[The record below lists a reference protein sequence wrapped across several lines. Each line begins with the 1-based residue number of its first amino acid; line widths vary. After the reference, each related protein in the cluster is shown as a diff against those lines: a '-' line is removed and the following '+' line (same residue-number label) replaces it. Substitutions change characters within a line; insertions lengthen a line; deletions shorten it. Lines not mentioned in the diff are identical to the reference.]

1 VINFKI
7 IPDTVMTGAG
17 PPVRS
22 RAPHHSGSLSD
33 VILHPSLWRW
43 LLFAG
48 QPVRLAIAANV
59 FLGRSVRSL
68 AYDILR
74 RLKDLLGWL
83 FGRMPIRRFSGF
95 ERRYFLLRRWH
106 AAALAAGVANIGYLA
121 VCQWREHTSGR
132 SAQRRALQKEL
143 LTAPNYSAW
152 FNAAAQLE
160 RLSGRNPTK
169 QQELEDQLYDR
180 RLLQVR
186 LRHLRAVR
194 ERGDL
199 VEMMFAL
206 RSDLIRNLGNM
217 ASSKLHE
224 TLLRVPEPIREYIDE
239 VRTHLKIIASASS
252 SSIDERLAFL
262 RETRHAFGRTAL
274 VLSGGGSFG
283 SFHLGVVQAL
293 LEAGLLP
300 RVLSGSSA
308 GAIVAAL
315 ICTRTPEELSELFA
329 ELPNRLQGIDFYA
342 SNTASQIFKH
352 LVLKGTLQDH
362 RVLQERLQRL
372 LGDVTFQEA
381 HARSGRVLNVSV
393 TAADTTEPPRLLNY
407 LTAPSVLVWSAVACS
422 SAFPFLFAPQ
432 TLLARDARGH
442 VVPFSNQAA
451 GEAQRRWRDGSLEED
466 LPMRGLSEMFNV
478 NYFLVSQ
485 CNPYLLPIIAM
496 KKAVPRTLG
505 ALAEQEFKHRC
516 KQIMEVLPRSFG
528 GSRVLKLLSQPWEG
542 DVTMVLPASSI
553 STLKAVV
560 NLSREDLL
568 RSLAEGQRA
577 AWGKLSA
584 IAANCDVEV
593 TLDESLRQVTTS
605 ARKARARLHRR
616 ASSAALAALGGGV
629 PVAVRGRM
637 PSWLH
642 LQALGLPTSDSHET
656 LEATTPH
663 ATATGGGNGSDSG
676 RAAATTA
683 GIHAS
688 PFHNLPRSPSY
699 RRLAHPRSQ
708 VDLTDTIMPEEEEL
722 KPEEIE
728 NILLGGGGGGGGGI
742 GVGIGDGD
750 GDGGFGSGLTD
761 EGYDDDDEADALGI
775 SVFGLVNGT
784 LGSDASTSIQ
794 EGVEEGGAVGGGQGG
809 GGFKF
814 GDRGRSRGSLAA
826 LRDARMRNMSLGC
839 GDDVWRDLFTVVPAT
854 TSDALDY
861 IAP

>member
-1 VINFKI
+1 
-7 IPDTVMTGAG
+7 MGAR
-17 PPVRS
+17 PPVRPG
-22 RAPHHSGSLSD
+22 APLHSDRLSD

-74 RLKDLLGWL
+74 RLKDALGWL
-83 FGRMPIRRFSGF
+83 FGRMPIRRFARF

-106 AAALAAGVANIGYLA
+106 AAALAAGIANIGYIA
-121 VCQWREHTSGR
+121 VLQWKEHTSGR
-132 SAQRRALQKEL
+132 SAQRRAHQKAML
-143 LTAPNYSAW
+143 AAPDYPAW
-152 FNAAAQLE
+152 FSAAAQLE
-160 RLSGRNPTK
+160 LLSGRNAAK
-169 QQELEDQLYDR
+169 QQNLEDRLYDR
-180 RLLQVR
+180 RLLQLR

-194 ERGDL
+194 ERGDP

-217 ASSKLHE
+217 ASSNLHE
-224 TLLRVPEPIREYIDE
+224 TLLRVPGPIREYIDE

-342 SNTASQIFKH
+342 SNTAAQIFKH

-451 GEAQRRWRDGSLEED
+451 GESQRRWRDGSLEED

-485 CNPYLLPIIAM
+485 CNPYLLPIIAV
-496 KKAVPRTLG
+496 KKAAPRTLG
-505 ALAEQEFKHRC
+505 TLAEQEFKHRC

-528 GSRVLKLLSQPWEG
+528 ASRVLKLLSQPWEG

-577 AWGKLSA
+577 AWVKLSA

-605 ARKARARLHRR
+605 ARRARARLHRR
-616 ASSAALAALGGGV
+616 ASSAALANLGAGGGSGG
-629 PVAVRGRM
+629 AMRGRM

-663 ATATGGGNGSDSG
+663 AQANGGSGTDSD
-676 RAAATTA
+676 RTAATMA
-683 GIHAS
+683 GVNNS
-688 PFHNLPRSPSY
+688 PFHNLPRDASY
-699 RRLAHPRSQ
+699 RRLSNARSQ

-722 KPEEIE
+722 RPEEIE
-728 NILLGGGGGGGGGI
+728 NILLGGIGGDEGE
-742 GVGIGDGD
+742 GDGF
-750 GDGGFGSGLTD
+750 GSGFGSGLAE
-761 EGYDDDDEADALGI
+761 EGYDDEDEAEALSI
-775 SVFGLVNGT
+775 SAFSLVNGSGQAAAGT
-784 LGSDASTSIQ
+784 I
-794 EGVEEGGAVGGGQGG
+794 EVGEAEGQGG
-809 GGFKF
+809 PRNFHGG
-814 GDRGRSRGSLAA
+814 RRSRSRGSLAA
-826 LRDARMRNMSLGC
+826 IRDTRMRNMSLGC
-839 GDDVWRDLFTVVPAT
+839 GDDVWRDLFTVVPAAT
-854 TSDALDY
+854 NTGDALDF

>member
-1 VINFKI
+1 MVGGR
-7 IPDTVMTGAG
+7 PPMRPGA
-17 PPVRS
+17 PL
-22 RAPHHSGSLSD
+22 HSDRLID

-48 QPVRLAIAANV
+48 QPVRLALAANV

-68 AYDILR
+68 AYDVLR
-74 RLKDLLGWL
+74 RLKDLIGWL
-83 FGRMPIRRFSGF
+83 FGRMPIRRFAVF

-106 AAALAAGVANIGYLA
+106 AAALAAGIANIGYIA
-121 VCQWREHTSGR
+121 VLQWREHTSGR
-132 SAQRRALQKEL
+132 SAQRRAHQKAML
-143 LTAPNYSAW
+143 AAPDYPAW
-152 FNAAAQLE
+152 LNAAAQLE
-160 RLSGRNPTK
+160 LLSGRNAAK
-169 QQELEDQLYDR
+169 QQNLEDQLYDR
-180 RLLQVR
+180 RLLQLR

-199 VEMMFAL
+199 VEIMFAL

-217 ASSKLHE
+217 ASSNLHE

-239 VRTHLKIIASASS
+239 VREHLKIIATASS

-342 SNTASQIFKH
+342 SNTAAQILKH
-352 LVLKGTLQDH
+352 LLLKGTLQDH

-485 CNPYLLPIIAM
+485 CNPYLLPIISM
-496 KKAVPRTLG
+496 KKAAPRTLG
-505 ALAEQEFKHRC
+505 TLAEQEFKHRC

-542 DVTMVLPASSI
+542 DVTMVLPAASI

-577 AWGKLSA
+577 AWAKLSA

-605 ARKARARLHRR
+605 ARRARARMHRR
-616 ASSAALAALGGGV
+616 ASSAALSNLGAAGGGSGGTMR
-629 PVAVRGRM
+629 ARM

-663 ATATGGGNGSDSG
+663 AQFNEGNGGGGANSNDFG
-676 RAAATTA
+676 RAAAMA
-683 GIHAS
+683 GVNNS
-688 PFHNLPRSPSY
+688 PFHNLPRESSY
-699 RRLAHPRSQ
+699 YRLSNARSQ

-722 KPEEIE
+722 QPEEIE
-728 NILLGGGGGGGGGI
+728 NILLGGDTDGGDFGGGLAEKKNYE
-742 GVGIGDGD
+742 DE
-750 GDGGFGSGLTD
+750 D
-761 EGYDDDDEADALGI
+761 EGYTTSAFDMG
-775 SVFGLVNGT
+775 NGT
-784 LGSDASTSIQ
+784 ARTVAGTI
-794 EGVEEGGAVGGGQGG
+794 EEEEEEGPQNFYVGR
-809 GGFKF
+809 
-814 GDRGRSRGSLAA
+814 RGRTRGSLAA

-854 TSDALDY
+854 TNAGDALDY

>member
-1 VINFKI
+1 
-7 IPDTVMTGAG
+7 MAGAR

-22 RAPHHSGSLSD
+22 GIPYRSGSLSD

-68 AYDILR
+68 AYDVLR
-74 RLKDLLGWL
+74 RLKDALGWL
-83 FGRMPIRRFSGF
+83 FGRMPIRRFAGF

-106 AAALAAGVANIGYLA
+106 AAALAAAVVNIGYIA
-121 VCQWREHTSGR
+121 VVQWKEHTSGR
-132 SAQRRALQKEL
+132 SAQRRALQKAL
-143 LTAPNYSAW
+143 QSAPDYTAW
-152 FNAAAQLE
+152 FEASAQLE
-160 RLSGRNPTK
+160 LLSGRNPIK

-180 RLLQVR
+180 RLLQIR
-186 LRHLRAVR
+186 LRHLRVVR

-217 ASSKLHE
+217 ASSNLHE
-224 TLLRVPEPIREYIDE
+224 RLLRVPQPIREYIDE
-239 VRTHLKIIASASS
+239 VRTHLKIIASGST

-342 SNTASQIFKH
+342 SNTAAQIFKH

-432 TLLARDARGH
+432 QLLARDARGH
-442 VVPFSNQAA
+442 VVPFANQAA
-451 GEAQRRWRDGSLEED
+451 GEAQRLWRDGSLEED

-485 CNPYLLPIIAM
+485 CNPYLLPIIAA
-496 KKAVPRTLG
+496 KKAAPRTLG

-528 GSRVLKLLSQPWEG
+528 ASRVLKLLSQPWEG

-577 AWGKLSA
+577 AWAELSA

-593 TLDESLRQVTTS
+593 TLDESLRHVTTS
-605 ARKARARLHRR
+605 ARRARARLHRR
-616 ASSAALAALGGGV
+616 ASSAALASLGGGG
-629 PVAVRGRM
+629 AGGGGALRGRM

-642 LQALGLPTSDSHET
+642 LQALGLTTSDSHET

-663 ATATGGGNGSDSG
+663 ANGSGAGGGVSFAPGIGGGRETDLG
-676 RAAATTA
+676 RAAATAA
-683 GIHAS
+683 GVNAS
-688 PFHNLPRSPSY
+688 PFHIPRDASY
-699 RRLAHPRSQ
+699 LRLAHARSQ

-722 KPEEIE
+722 LPDEVE
-728 NILLGGGGGGGGGI
+728 NIIGGGI
-742 GVGIGDGD
+742 GIGGGGD
-750 GDGGFGSGLTD
+750 GDGGFGSGLAA
-761 EGYDDDDEADALGI
+761 EGYDDEEEAEALGI
-775 SVFGLVNGT
+775 SAFGLVSGAGT
-784 LGSDASTSIQ
+784 VATAID
-794 EGVEEGGAVGGGQGG
+794 EGEEGEEGAGQGFGFGGGVGP
-809 GGFKF
+809 
-814 GDRGRSRGSLAA
+814 RHRRLGSLAA
-826 LRDARMRNMSLGC
+826 QRERDIRMRNMSLGC

-854 TSDALDY
+854 TSDALDF

>member
-1 VINFKI
+1 MV
-7 IPDTVMTGAG
+7 GAR
-17 PPVRS
+17 PPVRHG
-22 RAPHHSGSLSD
+22 APLHSDRLSD

-48 QPVRLAIAANV
+48 QPVRLALAANV

-68 AYDILR
+68 AYDVLR
-74 RLKDLLGWL
+74 RLKDLIGWL
-83 FGRMPIRRFSGF
+83 FGRMPIRRFAGF
-95 ERRYFLLRRWH
+95 EHRYFLLRRWH
-106 AAALAAGVANIGYLA
+106 AAALAAGIANIVYFVNL
-121 VCQWREHTSGR
+121 QWKEHTSGR
-132 SAQRRALQKEL
+132 SAQRRAHQKAML
-143 LTAPNYSAW
+143 AAPDYPTWYNS
-152 FNAAAQLE
+152 AAQLE
-160 RLSGRNPTK
+160 LLSGRNAAN
-169 QQELEDQLYDR
+169 QQNLEDRFYDR
-180 RLLQVR
+180 RLLQLR

-217 ASSKLHE
+217 ASSNLHE

-239 VRTHLKIIASASS
+239 VRTHLKIIASTSS

-283 SFHLGVVQAL
+283 SFHLGIVQAL

-315 ICTRTPEELSELFA
+315 VCTRTPEELSELFA
-329 ELPNRLQGIDFYA
+329 ELPNRLQGIDFYV
-342 SNTASQIFKH
+342 SNTAAQILKH
-352 LVLKGTLQDH
+352 LLLKGTLQDH

-381 HARSGRVLNVSV
+381 HARSGRVLNVAV

-485 CNPYLLPIIAM
+485 CNPYLLPIISM
-496 KKAVPRTLG
+496 KRAAPRTLG
-505 ALAEQEFKHRC
+505 TLAEQEFKHRC

-528 GSRVLKLLSQPWEG
+528 ASRVLKLLSQPWEG

-577 AWGKLSA
+577 AWAKLSA

-605 ARKARARLHRR
+605 ARRARARMHRR
-616 ASSAALAALGGGV
+616 ASSAALTNLGGGGG
-629 PVAVRGRM
+629 AMRGRM

-663 ATATGGGNGSDSG
+663 AQANGGGGSGGGANSNDSD
-676 RAAATTA
+676 RAVAAAATTMA
-683 GIHAS
+683 GVNNS
-688 PFHNLPRSPSY
+688 PFHNLPRDGSY
-699 RRLAHPRSQ
+699 HRLSNVRSQ

-722 KPEEIE
+722 QSDEIE
-728 NILLGGGGGGGGGI
+728 NILLGGSSN
-742 GVGIGDGD
+742 DGRD
-750 GDGGFGSGLTD
+750 DLGSDLA
-761 EGYDDDDEADALGI
+761 EKGYDDEDEDEGLNTSIA
-775 SVFGLVNGT
+775 FGVGNGT
-784 LGSDASTSIQ
+784 GRAVAGTID
-794 EGVEEGGAVGGGQGG
+794 EGEEEEAYGGLENFRGG
-809 GGFKF
+809 
-814 GDRGRSRGSLAA
+814 RRSRSRGSLAA
-826 LRDARMRNMSLGC
+826 LRDAHMRNMALGS

-854 TSDALDY
+854 TNTGDALDY

>member
-1 VINFKI
+1 
-7 IPDTVMTGAG
+7 
-17 PPVRS
+17 
-22 RAPHHSGSLSD
+22 
-33 VILHPSLWRW
+33 
-43 LLFAG
+43 
-48 QPVRLAIAANV
+48 
-59 FLGRSVRSL
+59 
-68 AYDILR
+68 
-74 RLKDLLGWL
+74 
-83 FGRMPIRRFSGF
+83 MPIRRFAVF

-106 AAALAAGVANIGYLA
+106 AAALAAGIANIGYIA
-121 VCQWREHTSGR
+121 VLQWREHTSGR
-132 SAQRRALQKEL
+132 SAQRRAHQKAML
-143 LTAPNYSAW
+143 AAPDYPAW
-152 FNAAAQLE
+152 LNAAAQLE
-160 RLSGRNPTK
+160 LLSGRNAAK
-169 QQELEDQLYDR
+169 QQNLEDQLYDR
-180 RLLQVR
+180 RLLQLR

-199 VEMMFAL
+199 VEIMFAL

-217 ASSKLHE
+217 ASSNLHE

-239 VRTHLKIIASASS
+239 VREHLKIIATASS

-342 SNTASQIFKH
+342 SNTAAQILKH
-352 LVLKGTLQDH
+352 LLLKGTLQDH

-485 CNPYLLPIIAM
+485 CNPYLLPIISM
-496 KKAVPRTLG
+496 KKAAPRTLG
-505 ALAEQEFKHRC
+505 TLAEQEFKHRC

-542 DVTMVLPASSI
+542 DVTMVLPAASI

-577 AWGKLSA
+577 AWAKLSA

-605 ARKARARLHRR
+605 ARRARARMHRR
-616 ASSAALAALGGGV
+616 ASSAALSNLGAAGGGSGGTMR
-629 PVAVRGRM
+629 ARM

-663 ATATGGGNGSDSG
+663 AQFNEGNGGGGANSNDFG
-676 RAAATTA
+676 RAAAMA
-683 GIHAS
+683 GVNNS
-688 PFHNLPRSPSY
+688 PFHNLPRESSY
-699 RRLAHPRSQ
+699 YRLSNARSQ

-722 KPEEIE
+722 QPEEIE
-728 NILLGGGGGGGGGI
+728 NILLGGDTDGGDFGGGLAEKKNYE
-742 GVGIGDGD
+742 DE
-750 GDGGFGSGLTD
+750 D
-761 EGYDDDDEADALGI
+761 EGYTTSAFDMG
-775 SVFGLVNGT
+775 NGT
-784 LGSDASTSIQ
+784 ARTVAGTI
-794 EGVEEGGAVGGGQGG
+794 EEEEEEGPQNFYVGR
-809 GGFKF
+809 
-814 GDRGRSRGSLAA
+814 RGRTRGSLAA

-854 TSDALDY
+854 TNAGDALDY